1 MANLIVL
8 FGGPSPEHDVSI
20 LTGLQAC
27 RALLSDG
34 REVTAVYWSKAGTWH
49 EVPPALEAPA
59 FANGV
64 PDQARSLRL
73 LLGPEGGFVAEKR
86 VFGSSRPLP
95 CDVAVICCHGGPG
108 EDGTLQ
114 SALDLCG
121 IRYTGP
127 SAAAASLGMDKLA
140 FGGLVGAGG
149 LPTLPRALLTP
160 EQVGEVPFPGP
171 YLVKPRFGGS
181 SIGIEVVEDA
191 STARALAANSVHMR
205 RGAVVEPF
213 MEQIFDVNIAIRTY
227 PQLQVSA
234 IEQPTKSS
242 TSTRILS
249 YAEKY
254 VGSEG
259 MSSAPRVLPAVLPDQ
274 VERQIISAA
283 KEVARLTAVRGV
295 ARLDFLCDGDAV
307 YVNELNTIPGSL
319 AKYLWIKPMIGFTE
333 LLQDMIDE
341 ALTHETFITT
351 TQGADGS
358 VLRSAGSIAA
368 KLA

>member
-1 MANLIVL
+1 VATVAVI

-27 RALLSDG
+27 RTLLDDG
-34 REVTAVYWSKAGTWH
+34 RAVTALYWSKAGSWH
-49 EVPPALEAPA
+49 QVPPDLEAPA
-59 FANGV
+59 FAGGV
-64 PDQARSLRL
+64 PDQARAAHLV
-73 LLGPEGGFVAEKR
+73 LGPEGGFVLDR
-86 VFGSSRPLP
+86 RGLGSPRRLD

-114 SALDLCG
+114 GALDLCG

-127 SAAAASLGMDKLA
+127 SAAAAGLGMDKLA
-140 FGGLVGAGG
+140 FGGVVAAAG
-149 LPTLPRALLTP
+149 LPTLPRVLLAA
-160 EQVGEVPFPGP
+160 EQDGELPFGGP

-181 SIGIEVVEDA
+181 SIGIEIVEDLP
-191 STARALAANSVHMR
+191 TARALVASSVHMR

-213 MEQIFDVNIAIRTY
+213 LERAFDVNVALRTWPQ
-227 PQLQVSA
+227 PQLSA
-234 IEQPTKSS
+234 IERPTKTS

-254 VGSEG
+254 VGAEG
-259 MSSAPRVLPAVLPDQ
+259 MTSAPRELPATLPDQ
-274 VERQIISAA
+274 VERQIVAA
-283 KEVARLTAVRGV
+283 ARRLATVAAVRGV
-295 ARLDFLCDGDAV
+295 ARLDFLCDGESV
-307 YVNELNTIPGSL
+307 YVNEINTIPGSL
-319 AKYLWIKPMIGFTE
+319 AKYLWIKPMVSFLE

-341 ALTHETFITT
+341 AMARETFVTT

-358 VLRSAGSIAA
+358 VLRSAASIAA